1 MKELGNFN
9 FINHYI
15 FPYMFCKKF
24 IFLLALTGFVALGF
38 ISCNTKN
45 RGEWEVS
52 AASRDTM
59 LNAETNVSDA
69 STLILEIEGHT
80 DDSVK
85 VHGISIAGGDIKKEL
100 KVDWYNPKVAVQFQA
115 YLAKKGS
122 LKIKYFVPTN
132 Y

>member
-1 MKELGNFN
+1 MIRFLKELRNFK

-15 FPYMFCKKF
+15 FRYIFYKKF
-24 IFLLALTGFVALGF
+24 NFALVLTAILTAIF

-52 AASRDTM
+52 DASRDTM
-59 LNAETNVSDA
+59 LNAETKVSDA
-69 STLILEIEGHT
+69 TTLILQIDGHT

-85 VHGISIAGGDIKKEL
+85 VHGMTIAGGNIKKEL

-115 YLAKKGS
+115 YR
-122 LKIKYFVPTN
+122 
-132 Y
+132 